1 MEVISTL
8 RPLISDGELGKMP
21 SLCEELN
28 ESSGK
33 GESIPCSVLIYLES
47 ILLHSK
53 QRQLS

>member
-8 RPLISDGELGKMP
+8 RPLISDVEPGQMP
-21 SLCEELN
+21 SLWEELN
-28 ESSGK
+28 ESYGR
-33 GESIPCSVLIYLES
+33 GESIPCSILIYLES